1 MGMFNKIEF
10 CKTMLKERK
19 EVLAILKGRTDLIDS
34 LKERYIK
41 TTEGEIIMW
50 KKKIKKESNK
60 EL

>member
-1 MGMFNKIEF
+1 MEKFNKIDF

-34 LKERYIK
+34 LKESYIK

-50 KKKIKKESNK
+50 KKKIKKELNK
-60 EL
+60 